1 MSPSKRYLASV
12 AANLDHLQRAQ
23 MAWICVQGF
32 TAAGAPSHLFA
43 KLCFNALFND
53 YISKCAKVFES
64 GRQAASLWYI
74 ERTDEAAF
82 LAALDEN
89 RDSLDEMRDIAKRL
103 KHLRD
108 RELMHIDETGVL
120 DREQVWKAAAIDP
133 HRLQHVVRS
142 AILALQRIANQ
153 NAIQVPQM
161 PRELNGPCARRIA
174 FHLNKYAQ

>member
-1 MSPSKRYLASV
+1 MNPNQRYLPAV
-12 AANLDHLQRAQ
+12 AANLDHLLRAQ

-53 YISKCAKVFES
+53 YISKCAKVFEL

-74 ERTDEAAF
+74 QRADEAAF

-89 RDSLDEMRDIAKRL
+89 SESLDEMRDIAKRL

-120 DREQVWKAAAIDP
+120 DREKAWQAAAIDP
-133 HRLQHVVRS
+133 LQLQHVVS
-142 AILALQRIANQ
+142 IATLALQRIANQ
-153 NAIQVPQM
+153 NAIHVPKL
-161 PRELNGPCARRIA
+161 PRELNGPRARRIA
-174 FHLNKYAQ
+174 LHLYKYAQ